1 MYILNIKIF
10 ILLMN
15 TFFIYSQLL
24 FIRTD
29 IRLSNIKRSFVIYNC
44 LSSNIK
50 KDILHNTNMPILYSK
65 NNLNNNKYSL
75 EHIYPIS
82 YLISNKS
89 KIDMHNLIKTT
100 KYLNNARSNYK
111 YTDFEEINFNIN
123 NKNWIQ
129 LENNNYV
136 NHKKKLFIPNNHS
149 KGLISRA
156 ILYINDTY
164 FYEINKVINHST
176 LINWYIYNPPDIY
189 EKYHNNYVKK
199 IQNTDNKF
207 ISNYK
212 YYRQKIYKI
221 IKTNYNYYSNSS

>member
-1 MYILNIKIF
+1 
-10 ILLMN
+10 MN
-15 TFFIYSQLL
+15 TFIIYSQLL
-24 FIRTD
+24 FIGTNFK
-29 IRLSNIKRSFVIYNC
+29 LTNIKRSLVIYNC

-50 KDILHNTNMPILYSK
+50 KDILHNANMPILYTK

-136 NHKKKLFIPNNHS
+136 NHKKKLFIPSNES
-149 KGLISRA
+149 KGIIARA
-156 ILYINDTY
+156 ILYTTFKY
-164 FYEINKVINHST
+164 KFKLERVINLDT
-176 LINWYIYNPPDIY
+176 LISWYLKYPPTDK

-199 IQNTDNKF
+199 IQYTDNKF
-207 ISNYK
+207 ISSYK
-212 YYRQKIYKI
+212 SNIKMLIKIKN
-221 IKTNYNYYSNSS
+221 KNNL

>member
-1 MYILNIKIF
+1 MFYIKSL

-15 TFFIYSQLL
+15 TFIIYSQLL

-29 IRLSNIKRSFVIYNC
+29 FRLSNIKRSFVTCNC
-44 LSSNIK
+44 ISSNIK
-50 KDILHNTNMPILYSK
+50 KDILYNTNMPILYTK
-65 NNLNNNKYSL
+65 NNLNNDIYSL

-82 YLISNKS
+82 YLISNES

-123 NKNWIQ
+123 NKNWIE

-136 NHKKKLFIPNNHS
+136 NHKKKLFIPNNNS
-149 KGLISRA
+149 KGIISRA

-164 FYEINKVINHST
+164 SYKINKVINYST
-176 LINWYIYNPPDIY
+176 LINWYIYNPPDIC

-207 ISNYK
+207 ILNYK
-212 YYRQKIYKI
+212 YYKKKIYKI
-221 IKTNYNYYSNSS
+221 IKKNYNYY

>member
-1 MYILNIKIF
+1 
-10 ILLMN
+10 
-15 TFFIYSQLL
+15 
-24 FIRTD
+24 
-29 IRLSNIKRSFVIYNC
+29 
-44 LSSNIK
+44 
-50 KDILHNTNMPILYSK
+50 MPILYTK
-65 NNLNNNKYSL
+65 NNLNNDKYSL

-82 YLISNKS
+82 YLICNES
-89 KIDMHNLIKTT
+89 KVDMHNLVKTT

-123 NKNWIQ
+123 NKNWIE
-129 LENNNYV
+129 LENFNYV
-136 NHKKKLFIPNNHS
+136 NHKKKLFIPNNDS

-164 FYEINKVINHST
+164 YHDINKVINLSA
-176 LINWYIYNPPDIY
+176 LINWYINYPPDIY
-189 EKYHNNYVKK
+189 EKNHNNYVKK

-212 YYRQKIYKI
+212 YYREKIYKN